1 MTKLNDW
8 FISISSASKQIEE
21 YVSESEECVFELNRG
36 FSIDFRDGSGED
48 YNNTAVDDTGLEYGV
63 GDDSFMSGCGIGCG
77 DGDGDGNSKGNGTGL
92 ESALRDGN
100 RYEDFI

>member
-8 FISISSASKQIEE
+8 FISISPASKQIKE

-48 YNNTAVDDTGLEYGV
+48 YNNTAVDDTGLEYGG
-63 GDDSFMSGCGIGCG
+63 GDDSFMSGVELVVVMETEMVIL
-77 DGDGDGNSKGNGTGL
+77 KEMEPVL
-92 ESALRDGN
+92 KVH
-100 RYEDFI
+100 